1 VGAGEVTALGLRQS
15 PWSVRRSWV
24 KSHLSN
30 FYPFPLK
37 ACPPVVWRVE
47 DPPLLWRA
55 VLGKNIALLFGD
67 FTQQIEHC
75 KVGQVFILESADE
88 NRQEAGTESVLW

>member
-1 VGAGEVTALGLRQS
+1 MGAGEVTALGLRQS

-24 KSHLSN
+24 KSHPSN

-47 DPPLLWRA
+47 DPPSVWRVYPPLLWRA

-67 FTQQIEHC
+67 FTQQTEHC

-88 NRQEAGTESVLW
+88 NRQ